1 MDEENRC
8 PTCGRSVHE
17 APPSTRLESG
27 DESIVGRNLT
37 WALGLM
43 AVLYM
48 LVKVFLVARGDPAVA
63 RSIAGAVGVNSLV
76 AGVIVAGLP
85 DLACLL
91 LVVSALWVAFD
102 LMRQRRS
109 ATEVVVV
116 VVVVVVVLGGISW
129 IVGILTA
136 REARLVPQLWA
147 AVSLISLVVFLSI
160 FASNFE
166 VTGQPVRPFL
176 LPFILLV
183 LISVPTTALKFLD
196 G

>member
-1 MDEENRC
+1 MDEEDRC

-37 WALGLM
+37 WALSLM

-102 LMRQRRS
+102 LMRQRRP
-109 ATEVVVV
+109 ATE
-116 VVVVVVVLGGISW
+116 VVVLGGISW